1 MSTSPNHAR
10 GHGRIRE
17 VRCSCD
23 VCRYHALTAA
33 KVRQR
38 RADVGMVEQLR
49 EVAK

>member
-1 MSTSPNHAR
+1 MSTGPSHTR

-23 VCRYHALTAA
+23 VCRYAARAALA
-33 KVRQR
+33 VRQR

-49 EVAK
+49 EVAR